1 MQLNKKNE
9 LVEAR
14 VRRQIETQLPASL
27 RPLAL
32 GALETCKDVRK
43 LFEFQLKV
51 SPIMN
56 IFSFFRCI
64 FKEKGYKDPCDRMYY
79 STK

>member
-43 LFEFQLKV
+43 LFEFQLEV

-56 IFSFFRCI
+56 IFFFFSVYFQRKRI
-64 FKEKGYKDPCDRMYY
+64 QG
-79 STK
+79 SLW